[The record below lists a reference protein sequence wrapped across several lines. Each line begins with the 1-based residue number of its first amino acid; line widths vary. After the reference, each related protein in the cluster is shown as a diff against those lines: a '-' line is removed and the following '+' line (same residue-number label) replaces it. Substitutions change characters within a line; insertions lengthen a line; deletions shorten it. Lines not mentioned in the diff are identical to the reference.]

1 MFKKIFGFKWVK
13 VLISLALIYLA
24 FMKVDVVELWN
35 KLMGI
40 DWWFVV
46 LNVILSLISTVL
58 VSFRWSILLIKKPKL
73 KDVVI
78 FAKSTLSASFYGL
91 FFPSSVAADLLKWII
106 IDEKYP
112 KIPKSKLLG
121 SIVLDRFIGLSM
133 FVVVGLIMTFFA
145 GWSGVSI
152 PDWIKLSFVGM
163 FVGCVGFYLSLWF
176 FDWKRIL
183 KLKFLKKFENLS
195 ELIDRD
201 NLVQILKSA
210 LVSLVSQFFWICQIW
225 FVSWYFNTGLSLI
238 TMLVFTPI
246 ISMILA
252 LPISFAGFGAR
263 EQLYLLFFGKMA
275 NSTSSILLTSAFSG
289 VVGILVALVGGL
301 VSLTPDFKRSIKSST
316 KP

>member
-1 MFKKIFGFKWVK
+1 MFKKIFGSKWVK

-152 PDWIKLSFVGM
+152 PGWIKLSFVGM